1 MLALGIELLVFFV
14 ELAQLFF
21 QPALS
26 EHVFKPA
33 PRGFATFAGRFDA
46 PIHAIEQPIEFL
58 RLILFRQE
66 VVVDVEVFPVALAHV
81 PSVVTGEKASEI
93 SEIAL
98 FPSGEEA
105 ADYIRIG
112 IRFKTLMQR
121 QRHFLLIR
129 EDPARLGRQAYHWL
143 YISIA

>member
-1 MLALGIELLVFFV
+1 
-14 ELAQLFF
+14 
-21 QPALS
+21 
-26 EHVFKPA
+26 
-33 PRGFATFAGRFDA
+33 
-46 PIHAIEQPIEFL
+46 
-58 RLILFRQE
+58 LFRQE

-93 SEIAL
+93 SKIAL

-129 EDPARLGRQAYHWL
+129 ENPARLPRQAYC
-143 YISIA
+143 